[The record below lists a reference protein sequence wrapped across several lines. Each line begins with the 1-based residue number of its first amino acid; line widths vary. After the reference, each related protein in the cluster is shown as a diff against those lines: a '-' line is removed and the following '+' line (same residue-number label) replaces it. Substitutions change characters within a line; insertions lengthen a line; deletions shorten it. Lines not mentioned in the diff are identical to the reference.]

1 MENISEDKKNENV
14 NIIKN
19 INNNK
24 SKMTSINNAPTFF
37 NGQSQNV
44 PAIKNSF
51 FQKEEPFFNGPIYP
65 KHKPCLP
72 IHFQPPREILNS
84 IKTPSWFPTNGS
96 MSTQCYKQT
105 ADCIDKQPP
114 KPLPKYKKINIYKN
128 KINIK

>member
-24 SKMTSINNAPTFF
+24 SKMTSINNAPT
-37 NGQSQNV
+37 
-44 PAIKNSF
+44 
-51 FQKEEPFFNGPIYP
+51 FFNGPIYP

-114 KPLPKYKKINIYKN
+114 KPLPNYKKINIYKN